1 MLMDTKKWMGLGV
14 GVAALAALCAWFY
27 LSRTP
32 APSSAPSATGAPPAA
47 ASDASSAPLT
57 PPAPVDEVVRQ
68 TVAARPV
75 IYIGL
80 DAADWD
86 VLDLQIKAGAM
97 PNLARLVQESDI
109 GQIET
114 LHPPLSPIVWTSM
127 ATGADPTRHGVLDF
141 VHLRPDTGEKEP
153 ITSSERKLPAIW
165 NMTTYAGKS
174 VAVFGLWATYP
185 AEPVKG
191 LLVSDRM
198 FTFLYHEATPP
209 PGAVFPADRE
219 AWAREVEKRVE
230 RETDYKA
237 VRAYMPWLTEAEY
250 TEKTSTTDPY
260 GNPVGALRRILID
273 TRIYHE
279 LATDWIRSQKPDLAF
294 VYFEGTDSIGHVFAP
309 FAPPRQDSI
318 SADDYARYSNV
329 PRLYFHRIDEM
340 LGDYRKLAEAN
351 GATMLITSDHGFTW
365 GEGRPKTLSSFA
377 NATAAKWHRTQGMY
391 LIWRPGTPRASAAR
405 GQASVMQVCPT
416 LLALTGL
423 PRGIGINDTPIAP
436 VTFASSAAIDYG
448 RFYHPVPLP
457 PAPASKAGAAGED
470 ERLAQLRALGYIG
483 ASEPSRVTPVGTGAD
498 RTRSPGSYNNEGLVL
513 KNQGRIDDAIK
524 AFDKAIA
531 MEPKLASALWN
542 LSDILFDKKRDVDRS
557 DDLLLQALGAGL
569 PEAPK
574 YVIGRA
580 IGYQRAGEI
589 DRSLKLLGPAT
600 RIKPDEPDFW
610 LFDGR
615 YLVERGDCPKAV
627 EDFSRAV
634 ALAPRNPAAYSARA
648 LGRVCAGDQA
658 GARADL
664 QQALAL
670 NPSDEK
676 VRGLLRE
683 LGKGK

>member
-1 MLMDTKKWMGLGV
+1 
-14 GVAALAALCAWFY
+14 
-27 LSRTP
+27 
-32 APSSAPSATGAPPAA
+32 
-47 ASDASSAPLT
+47 
-57 PPAPVDEVVRQ
+57 
-68 TVAARPV
+68 
-75 IYIGL
+75 
-80 DAADWD
+80 
-86 VLDLQIKAGAM
+86 
-97 PNLARLVQESDI
+97 
-109 GQIET
+109 
-114 LHPPLSPIVWTSM
+114 
-127 ATGADPTRHGVLDF
+127 
-141 VHLRPDTGEKEP
+141 
-153 ITSSERKLPAIW
+153 
-165 NMTTYAGKS
+165 
-174 VAVFGLWATYP
+174 
-185 AEPVKG
+185 
-191 LLVSDRM
+191 
-198 FTFLYHEATPP
+198 
-209 PGAVFPADRE
+209 
-219 AWAREVEKRVE
+219 
-230 RETDYKA
+230 
-237 VRAYMPWLTEAEY
+237 
-250 TEKTSTTDPY
+250 
-260 GNPVGALRRILID
+260 
-273 TRIYHE
+273 
-279 LATDWIRSQKPDLAF
+279 
-294 VYFEGTDSIGHVFAP
+294 
-309 FAPPRQDSI
+309 
-318 SADDYARYSNV
+318 
-329 PRLYFHRIDEM
+329 
-340 LGDYRKLAEAN
+340 
-351 GATMLITSDHGFTW
+351 
-365 GEGRPKTLSSFA
+365 
-377 NATAAKWHRTQGMY
+377 
-391 LIWRPGTPRASAAR
+391 
-405 GQASVMQVCPT
+405 
-416 LLALTGL
+416 
-423 PRGIGINDTPIAP
+423 